1 MNSLPP
7 EKMSEAEEARRK
19 ATPFFQRL
27 RVLLTSP
34 NCLPI
39 CSAIRQNHR
48 RQLSDRAPGASRVNF
63 FSDNL

>member
-34 NCLPI
+34 NSCRF
-39 CSAIRQNHR
+39 AA
-48 RQLSDRAPGASRVNF
+48 LSDGITE
-63 FSDNL
+63 DK